1 MITIHVDKLEPGMVL
16 AQDIKRSD
24 GMLLAGTGN
33 KLTAGIIQMIR
44 RMVELESVAVEGSPF
59 KTPEE
64 AEEWK
69 QKELKKLVHRFS
81 KVAGDELMDKL
92 RILEARRIVDSVS

>member
-1 MITIHVDKLEPGMVL
+1 MITIAVDKLEPGMVL

-24 GMLLAGTGN
+24 GMLLAGSGN
-33 KLTAGIIQMIR
+33 ELTSGVIQMIR
-44 RMVELESVAVEGSPF
+44 RMVEMDTVAIEGNPF

-69 QKELKKLVHRFS
+69 QKELKKLVRRFS
-81 KVAGDELMDKL
+81 KVSGDGFMEKL
-92 RILEARRIVDSVS
+92 KLLEAKRIVDSV

>member
-1 MITIHVDKLEPGMVL
+1 MITVAVDKLEPGMVL

-24 GMLLAGTGN
+24 GMLLAGTG
-33 KLTAGIIQMIR
+33 KELTAGVIQMIR
-44 RMVELESVAVEGSPF
+44 RMVELESVAIEGNPF

-69 QKELKKLVHRFS
+69 QKELSRLVRRFS
-81 KVAGDELMDKL
+81 KVAGDEFMDKL
-92 RILEARRIVDSVS
+92 KLMEAKRIVDSVG